1 MRELTRTDLAFVVS
15 RIPKDIRELIQK
27 YPSLRVAGGFI
38 RATIAREKVS
48 DIDLFGPDKTT
59 LKMAAQDIALS
70 RKGKTHET
78 KNAITVLAYPRKP
91 AQFITRWCFDST
103 EKLIESF
110 DYTIAQAAI
119 GTQIDG
125 ETGKSLWYGLC
136 SDEFYPDLAARRLV
150 YTAPQRDE
158 DAGGSMMRLRKF
170 LSRGYTIQAQSMAA
184 VIARLMMGVSINGL
198 ERLACGEEE
207 WTARVICG
215 LLREVDPLAII
226 DGLEVID
233 EHEIEGGAAQ

>member
-1 MRELTRTDLAFVVS
+1 MRELTRTDLGFVVS
-15 RIPKDIRELIQK
+15 RIPKDIRELVQN
-27 YPSLRVAGGFI
+27 YPSLNIAGGFI
-38 RATIAREKVS
+38 RTTIAREKVS
-48 DIDLFGPDKTT
+48 DIDLFGPDKST
-59 LKMAAQDIALS
+59 LKMAAQELALT
-70 RKGKTHET
+70 RKGRTYET

-119 GTQIDG
+119 GMRIDG
-125 ETGKSLWYGLC
+125 ETGKHVWYGLC

-150 YTAPQRDE
+150 YTAPRRAE

-170 LSRGYTIQAQSMAA
+170 LQRGYTIQAPSMAA
-184 VIARLMMGVSINGL
+184 VIARLMSGINL
-198 ERLACGEEE
+198 ERLHNIADGDEKEVG
-207 WTARVICG
+207 RMICN

-226 DGLEVID
+226 DGLDVID
-233 EHEIEGGAAQ
+233 EHEIEGGAA

>member
-1 MRELTRTDLAFVVS
+1 LTRTDLGFVVS
-15 RIPKDIRELIQK
+15 RIPKDIRELVQN
-27 YPSLRVAGGFI
+27 YPSLNIAGGFI

-48 DIDLFGPDKTT
+48 DIDLFGPDKST
-59 LKMAAQDIALS
+59 LKMAAQELALT
-70 RKGKTHET
+70 RKGRTYET

-119 GTQIDG
+119 GMQIDG
-125 ETGKSLWYGLC
+125 ETGKHVWYGLC

-150 YTAPQRDE
+150 YTAPRRAE

-170 LSRGYTIQAQSMAA
+170 LQRGYTIQAPSMAA
-184 VIARLMMGVSINGL
+184 VIARLMSGINL
-198 ERLACGEEE
+198 ERLHNIADGDEKEVG
-207 WTARVICG
+207 RMICN
-215 LLREVDPLAII
+215 LLRE
-226 DGLEVID
+226 ID
-233 EHEIEGGAAQ
+233 EHEIEGGAA

>member
-15 RIPKDIRELIQK
+15 RIPKDIRELVQK

-48 DIDLFGPDKTT
+48 DIDLFGADKAT
-59 LKMAAQDIALS
+59 LEMAAKDLALD
-70 RKGKTHET
+70 RKGRTHET

-91 AQFITRWCFDST
+91 VQFITRWCFDST
-103 EKLIESF
+103 ERLLESF

-119 GTQIDG
+119 GAEINPDN
-125 ETGKSLWYGLC
+125 GKPFWFGLC

-150 YTAPQRDE
+150 YTAPQRNE
-158 DAGGSMMRLRKF
+158 DAGGSMMRLKKF
-170 LSRGYTIQAQSMAA
+170 LQRGYTIQAPSMAA
-184 VIARLMMGVSINGL
+184 VMARLVSGISL
-198 ERLACGEEE
+198 ERLHNIADGDEKEVG
-207 WTARVICG
+207 RMICN

-226 DGLEVID
+226 DGLDVID
-233 EHEIEGGAAQ
+233 EHEIEGGAA